1 MHRSTML
8 YYARRTG
15 RPPIFGEQEHLMNR
29 KPSAERL
36 LSFLFLLIT
45 LGVVL
50 YIGFSGND

>member
-1 MHRSTML
+1 
-8 YYARRTG
+8 
-15 RPPIFGEQEHLMNR
+15 MNR

-50 YIGFSGND
+50 CVVGSRKFGRQRVGEENGGNN

>member
-1 MHRSTML
+1 
-8 YYARRTG
+8 
-15 RPPIFGEQEHLMNR
+15 MNR

-50 YIGFSGND
+50 YIGFSGNDLGGWGKPFVP